1 MSCQRDTAC
10 VCCRTQIATGRPA
23 AAAVDRY
30 LLPVWRSAANPPQRR
45 ARMMGRTDRRTDGR
59 TDGHTDALQ
68 FHRPCSAYCASS
80 VNNTKKVHETI
91 TFLLVTLPNIYRFR
105 KKFTDRL
112 INKPFLIWLLTTPPH
127 LKYVVTLSYN
137 LSLMSCFADIN
148 VSQGSI

>member
-1 MSCQRDTAC
+1 MLPNANCYWAPGGRR
-10 VCCRTQIATGRPA
+10 CRSISPAGVALSSKPA
-23 AAAVDRY
+23 AAAC
-30 LLPVWRSAANPPQRR
+30 AND
-45 ARMMGRTDRRTDGR
+45 GTDRQTDRR

-105 KKFTDRL
+105 KKITDRL